1 MAMRDLSAAL
11 PSGEEDRQQA
21 KELVS
26 QRLALVSTAIWVVG
40 ILIFIIAVLPGG
52 SFKPSSGMI
61 VGTGLLAL
69 AALPWLAYGYLVE
82 RALRGGVRRVDAPG
96 PSLSHRERE

>member
-1 MAMRDLSAAL
+1 MQEIPAAL
-11 PSGEEDRQQA
+11 PPTQDSRQQA
-21 KELVS
+21 RELVS

-61 VGTGLLAL
+61 VGTALLAL

-82 RALRGGVRRVDAPG
+82 RALRGGTGRDALT